1 MNKIKFA
8 PKKDFLERLSNA
20 GSIKA
25 LSELIWNGLDAGSDT
40 VDISLEL
47 NNMEG
52 LECIRVVDQGTG
64 IFYPHLDSLFGDL
77 GASWK
82 KDKPK
87 LHGRS
92 IHGKKGQGRLKA
104 FSLGNEVRW
113 KTVFADEDS
122 KKKTYTIHGRAN
134 ELESMSYTEPMQLDD
149 SSQVGTEVIVSSIE
163 KSHGA
168 LLSESAHTE
177 LAKTFAPY
185 LSQYPDVSIIFD
197 GAKVDPS
204 AHQICTKEITL
215 DPILLPDGKTIQ
227 VEVSIIEW
235 NLETKREIH
244 LCDANGVSLHETTAL
259 GRFRAP
265 GFHFT
270 AYIKTD
276 HFVNLAQEGKLELLE
291 DSLPDVSLIFEKSR
305 KAISKY
311 FRRRLAEKQSGAVE
325 RWKKEEIYPF
335 EEKEH
340 IDPVEE
346 AERQVF
352 DILAI
357 NVESYLPH
365 FDDSDKK
372 TRQFTFRLI
381 AQALKQNPESLQ
393 EIISGVLDLGKD
405 AQEELAE
412 LMKQTSLAAIISTAK
427 TVSNR
432 LNFLVG
438 LENLLFD
445 KDSKEKLLER
455 DQLHKILDN
464 EAWLFDESFGLA
476 GTEQRLEEVLEKH
489 IGELGEREDGETSV
503 EVGDGKT
510 GRVDLLLS
518 KANEPRTGSY
528 DYLVIE
534 LKRPKQKIN
543 GDVVRQVKN
552 YAKAVAGDERFKGI
566 PAQWKFLA
574 VSNELNSEAED
585 DANQQGQPRGRVW
598 INKEGNISVWIIT
611 WAELINNARSK
622 LAFIN
627 KDLNYKSTRESAK
640 TYLKKAHAKFIPEME
655 EDDETATETNDSD

>member
-1 MNKIKFA
+1 MKKIQFA

-40 VDISLEL
+40 IEISLEL
-47 NNMEG
+47 NDMAG
-52 LECIRVVDQGTG
+52 LECIRIADQGSG

-82 KDKPK
+82 ADQPK
-87 LHGRS
+87 AHGRA

-104 FSLGNEVRW
+104 FSLGNEVQW
-113 KTVFADEDS
+113 KTIFEDEDS
-122 KKKTYTIHGRAN
+122 QNKIYTIHGRAD
-134 ELESMSYTEPMQLDD
+134 ELESMTCSNPMQLDM
-149 SSQVGTEVIVSSIE
+149 SAQTGTEVIVSSIE

-168 LLSESAHTE
+168 LLSKSAHTE
-177 LAKTFAPY
+177 LAKIFAPY
-185 LSQYPDVSIIFD
+185 LSQYPNISIIYD
-197 GAKVDPS
+197 GDPVEPA
-204 AHQICTKEITL
+204 AHQICTKDIRL
-215 DPILLPDGKTIQ
+215 DPIQLSNGKSIN
-227 VEVSIIEW
+227 VSIAVVEW
-235 NLETKREIH
+235 NIETKREIH
-244 LCDANGVSLHETTAL
+244 LCDANGVSLYETEAL
-259 GRFRAP
+259 GRVRAP
-265 GFHFT
+265 GFNFT
-270 AYIKTD
+270 AYIKSD
-276 HFVNLAQEGKLELLE
+276 YFVELDQEGKLMLE
-291 DSLPDVSLIFEKSR
+291 DLVPDVDLILKQSK

-311 FRRRLAEKQSGAVE
+311 FRKRLAERQSGAVE
-325 RWKKEEIYPF
+325 RWKAEEIYPF

-340 IDPVEE
+340 VDPVEE

-357 NVESYLPH
+357 NVESYLPS
-365 FDDSDKK
+365 FDDADKK

-381 AQALKQNPESLQ
+381 AQALKHNPKSLQ
-393 EIISGVLDLGKD
+393 EVISGVLNLKKED
-405 AQEELAE
+405 QEDLAE
-412 LMKQTSLAAIISTAK
+412 LMRQTSLTSIISTAK
-427 TVSNR
+427 TVANR
-432 LNFLVG
+432 LDFLNG
-438 LENLLFD
+438 LEQLLFD

-464 EAWLFDESFGLA
+464 EAWLFDEAFGLA

-518 KANEPRTGSY
+518 KANEPKAGNY
-528 DYLVIE
+528 DYLVVE

-543 GDVVRQVKN
+543 GEVVRQVKN
-552 YAKAVAGDERFKGI
+552 YAKAVAGDERFRGV
-566 PAQWKFLA
+566 PAEWKFLA

-585 DANQQGQPRGRVW
+585 DANQQGQPKGRVW
-598 INKEGNISVWIIT
+598 ISKEGNITAWVMT
-611 WAELINNARSK
+611 WAELINNARAK

-627 KDLNYKSTRESAK
+627 KNLEYRSTRESAK
-640 TYLKKAHAKFIPEME
+640 AYLKKAHAKFIPETSE
-655 EDDETATETNDSD
+655 FEDDENTTSKND